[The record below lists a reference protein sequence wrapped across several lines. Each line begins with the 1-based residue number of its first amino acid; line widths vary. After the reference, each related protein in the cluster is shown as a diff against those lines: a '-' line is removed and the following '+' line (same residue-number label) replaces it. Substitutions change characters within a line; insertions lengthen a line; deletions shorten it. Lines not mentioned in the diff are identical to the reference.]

1 MMNPSAIA
9 DPESLLCRIA
19 GVECRVNGA
28 LPTALRPAIDRLL
41 AADSDATGDATAD
54 DFGDYLGDV
63 DAGIDDVDDL
73 WMRRFEPYL
82 IDQWAGVDRRPV
94 RASVGRPE
102 FVNVMRALANV
113 AMPTVPSSAVAS
125 SSGAVPSAV
134 SFLGPA
140 RMRIEIARSDCL
152 RRSLLAGLPR
162 RRVLAVSG
170 IAIEYRGQGFVFSQI
185 GGFTGDAG
193 YVVDIGGVGEGGRVV
208 GIGDTGD
215 SGGVGGIV
223 SGGAGVF
230 ENGVW
235 SVSVPRERSDDAR
248 RPLALLE
255 SYVLQWRRWLGDDVR
270 IIGDGWLAL
279 GVAKHGRERFIT
291 VSSTP
296 WNRRDGWSRNVTVP
310 LDGWVFAG
318 AALGGFA
325 SDYTALNG
333 AAVGSAA
340 VNGSAVGGSDE
351 GSDAGGSDEGGGMS
365 STGRAERITSVRIRG
380 IDPGSA
386 SDRAV
391 RSSFMPQDGVGAAAA
406 LDMLDSIL
414 TLTPV
419 YDMTIG
425 LSSAAEL
432 GGASLLASRMVQ
444 GETYEPVAQSAVRD
458 GFEAITGMRY
468 ADCRLD
474 FAPPI
479 TPGTALWA

>member
-1 MMNPSAIA
+1 MH
-9 DPESLLCRIA
+9 
-19 GVECRVNGA
+19 
-28 LPTALRPAIDRLL
+28 
-41 AADSDATGDATAD
+41 
-54 DFGDYLGDV
+54 
-63 DAGIDDVDDL
+63 
-73 WMRRFEPYL
+73 
-82 IDQWAGVDRRPV
+82 
-94 RASVGRPE
+94 
-102 FVNVMRALANV
+102 
-113 AMPTVPSSAVAS
+113 
-125 SSGAVPSAV
+125 
-134 SFLGPA
+134 
-140 RMRIEIARSDCL
+140 IEIARSECL
-152 RRSLLAGLPR
+152 RRSLFAGLPR

-185 GGFTGDAG
+185 GGFTGD
-193 YVVDIGGVGEGGRVV
+193 
-208 GIGDTGD
+208 

-230 ENGVW
+230 ENGAW

-296 WNRRDGWSRNVTVP
+296 WNRRDDWSRNVTVP

-325 SDYTALNG
+325 SDDTALDG
-333 AAVGSAA
+333 AALGSAA
-340 VNGSAVGGSDE
+340 LNNSVVGSMTRGGTAR
-351 GSDAGGSDEGGGMS
+351 GSGAEGGIDPAERAERAGHVE
-365 STGRAERITSVRIRG
+365 RAERIASVRIRG

-425 LSSAAEL
+425 FSSAAEL
-432 GGASLLASRMVQ
+432 GGASRMEQ
-444 GETYEPVAQSAVRD
+444 GETYESVAQSAVRD
-458 GFEAITGMRY
+458 GFEALTGMRY

>member
-9 DPESLLCRIA
+9 DSEPLLCRIA
-19 GVECRVNGA
+19 GVECRVNGS
-28 LPTALRPAIDRLL
+28 LPVALRPAIDRMI
-41 AADSDATGDATAD
+41 AADSDAAGGDA
-54 DFGDYLGDV
+54 GDIDG
-63 DAGIDDVDDL
+63 GIDTL
-73 WMRRFEPYL
+73 WTRRFEPYL

-94 RASVGRPE
+94 RASVRRPE
-102 FVNVMRALANV
+102 FVSVMRALAN
-113 AMPTVPSSAVAS
+113 AATPTVS

-134 SFLGPA
+134 STLGRA
-140 RMRIEIARSDCL
+140 RMRIEIAQSECL
-152 RRSLLAGLPR
+152 RRSLFAGLPR

-193 YVVDIGGVGEGGRVV
+193 YVVDIGGVGEGGRVD
-208 GIGDTGD
+208 GIGEAGD

-230 ENGVW
+230 ENGAW

-248 RPLALLE
+248 RPLTLLE

-296 WNRRDGWSRNVTVP
+296 WNRRDDWSRNVTVP

-325 SDYTALNG
+325 SDDTALDSAALNS
-333 AAVGSAA
+333 AALNNSAVGSVTRGGTAR
-340 VNGSAVGGSDE
+340 GSGV
-351 GSDAGGSDEGGGMS
+351 EGGIDPTERAERVGHVE
-365 STGRAERITSVRIRG
+365 RAERIASVRIRG

-432 GGASLLASRMVQ
+432 GGASRLEQ
-444 GETYEPVAQSAVRD
+444 GEAYESVAQSAVRD
-458 GFEAITGMRY
+458 GFEALTGMRY